1 MRTARATKAS
11 SPVGRSRKA
20 DRPPFASQ
28 RGLIHSSSRVNPS
41 TMRILVSFRYGPV
54 LGVRI
59 TFSRRTDLSNTG
71 GFMKSLTLLA
81 ALCIVAAPLVAQ
93 DTTHARHPSR
103 RGAMARHAPSRRGAM
118 ARHAPMRGGDD
129 EMMAMMREMMAPM
142 MKVMAYTPDHLLNHK
157 DSLSLTADQ
166 VSKLTAI
173 RDSAKA
179 AHDAAG
185 NDFKTHMTELSQAFE
200 TASPDT
206 AALRPHFD
214 AGQAAMSQREHM

>member
-1 MRTARATKAS
+1 MKYWRSSVRSASSISTARATKAS
-11 SPVGRSRKA
+11 SPVDRSRKA

-93 DTTHARHPSR
+93 DTRSEEHTSELQ
-103 RGAMARHAPSRRGAM
+103 SL
-118 ARHAPMRGGDD
+118 
-129 EMMAMMREMMAPM
+129 
-142 MKVMAYTPDHLLNHK
+142 AYLVCRLL
-157 DSLSLTADQ
+157 
-166 VSKLTAI
+166 
-173 RDSAKA
+173 
-179 AHDAAG
+179 
-185 NDFKTHMTELSQAFE
+185 
-200 TASPDT
+200 
-206 AALRPHFD
+206 
-214 AGQAAMSQREHM
+214 